1 MSKNQL
7 HENQKNYLLN
17 FLACRRAGGKR
28 YIGICASL
36 FERLE
41 IWVSA
46 AGSDLVTV
54 LVVASV
60 GLLRIGTVL
69 NLVAVRYRLWPE
81 TKGALREIF
90 QGLASEPETATA
102 VKVFEVLGDG
112 GEGVKGRVCQGLAPR
127 YGQTLKFTFGAD
139 TTTEMLHKA
148 VSNKGTTG

>member
-7 HENQKNYLLN
+7 HENHENYILH
-17 FLACRRAGGKR
+17 FFCRRAGGKR

-36 FERLE
+36 FDRLE
-41 IWVSA
+41 FWVSA
-46 AGSDLVTV
+46 AESNLVTV

-60 GLLRIGTVL
+60 GLLGIGTVL
-69 NLVAVRYRLWPE
+69 NLVAVRYWLWLE

-90 QGLASEPETATA
+90 QGVASEPETTTA

-112 GEGVKGRVCQGLAPR
+112 EEGVEGGVSQGLAAR
-127 YGQTLKFTFGAD
+127 YGQTLKFTVEANA
-139 TTTEMLHKA
+139 TTEMLHKV